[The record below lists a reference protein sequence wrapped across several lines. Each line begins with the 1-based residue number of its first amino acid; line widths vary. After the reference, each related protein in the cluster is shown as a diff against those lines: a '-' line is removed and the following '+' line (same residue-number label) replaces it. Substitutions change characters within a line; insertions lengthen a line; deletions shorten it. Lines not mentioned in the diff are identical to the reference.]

1 MERTIING
9 RIPNRYSFLKQLYS
23 FFYYKYR
30 VRQINK
36 DFEWYFSWKGFL
48 SRWRLEKLRG
58 YHWGKRCFLIGNGPS
73 LKKMDLR
80 PLANEYTIGLN
91 RIYLLFDEIGFTTT
105 YHVTINKLVVE
116 QCAQDIAQIKA
127 PKFISWET
135 RDLIPFNDDMIF
147 LRSLFHPHF
156 SKDPMVGIWEGS
168 TVTYAAMQVAHFLGF
183 HEVILIGVDHNFET
197 KGPANQEVV
206 TEDEDPNHFAPN
218 YFGKGFRWQLP
229 DLYRSEIAYR
239 LARLAFEQ
247 NNREIVDATVGGK
260 LDVFRK
266 ANYEELL
273 QGNKDK

>member
-1 MERTIING
+1 
-9 RIPNRYSFLKQLYS
+9 
-23 FFYYKYR
+23 
-30 VRQINK
+30 
-36 DFEWYFSWKGFL
+36 
-48 SRWRLEKLRG
+48 
-58 YHWGKRCFLIGNGPS
+58 
-73 LKKMDLR
+73 MDLR

>member
-1 MERTIING
+1 M
-9 RIPNRYSFLKQLYS
+9 
-23 FFYYKYR
+23 
-30 VRQINK
+30 
-36 DFEWYFSWKGFL
+36 
-48 SRWRLEKLRG
+48 
-58 YHWGKRCFLIGNGPS
+58 
-73 LKKMDLR
+73 
-80 PLANEYTIGLN
+80 
-91 RIYLLFDEIGFTTT
+91 
-105 YHVTINKLVVE
+105 
-116 QCAQDIAQIKA
+116 
-127 PKFISWET
+127 
-135 RDLIPFNDDMIF
+135 
-147 LRSLFHPHF
+147 
-156 SKDPMVGIWEGS
+156 
-168 TVTYAAMQVAHFLGF
+168 
-183 HEVILIGVDHNFET
+183 IGVDHNFET

>member
-1 MERTIING
+1 
-9 RIPNRYSFLKQLYS
+9 
-23 FFYYKYR
+23 
-30 VRQINK
+30 
-36 DFEWYFSWKGFL
+36 
-48 SRWRLEKLRG
+48 
-58 YHWGKRCFLIGNGPS
+58 
-73 LKKMDLR
+73 
-80 PLANEYTIGLN
+80 
-91 RIYLLFDEIGFTTT
+91 
-105 YHVTINKLVVE
+105 
-116 QCAQDIAQIKA
+116 
-127 PKFISWET
+127 
-135 RDLIPFNDDMIF
+135 
-147 LRSLFHPHF
+147 
-156 SKDPMVGIWEGS
+156 MVGIWEGS